1 MLKKLLLSKYSFHD
15 FFDDFNVKRNKYAF
29 YKSIINKTTN
39 LNIDAVYSV
48 KEANNSNAKIH
59 YVNQIP
65 PYINIV
71 PVETYKSFKFNFYN
85 GYLIDIKGFESLDA
99 YMAHQF
105 GSKSRSKI
113 RTYIKRLETCFNIS
127 YKMYFGNID
136 KNDYEALFDVLEI
149 MIERRFL
156 ERGDEHQAANDWAF
170 YKEIFYQLILDKKAS
185 MFVIYDNDKPID
197 INLSYHYD
205 KILINYIRAY
215 DIDYSKFRLGYIDI
229 SKQLAWCFTNNYH
242 IFDLCFGNLDYKR
255 QWCNKVYTFENQI
268 LYYKKS
274 LLNIIIGNII
284 IICYKLK
291 VRIGKQDK
299 LETNSNTTEINSD
312 LKNEPLSFDYVALEN
327 FIKSNI
333 HSEINIEDEAY
344 AFLRKPV
351 YDFLYLNFEF
361 KNNITIF
368 KVINEPN
375 VFLIKGKNKASKIV
389 ITNDEK

>member
-1 MLKKLLLSKYSFHD
+1 MLKKLLLLKYAFHD
-15 FFDDFNVKRNKYAF
+15 FFHDFIVKRNKYAF
-29 YKSIINKTTN
+29 YKAIINNTTN
-39 LNIDAVYSV
+39 LNIDTTDNIKEV
-48 KEANNSNAKIH
+48 KNSNAKIH

-65 PYINIV
+65 PYITIV
-71 PVETYKSFKFNFYN
+71 PVETYKSVKFNLYN
-85 GYLIDIKGFESLDA
+85 GYLIDIKDFESLDA

-127 YKMYFGNID
+127 YKMYYGNID
-136 KNDYEALFDVLEI
+136 KNNYEALFDVLET

-156 ERGDEHQAANDWAF
+156 ERGDVHQAANDWVF
-170 YKEIFYQLILDKKAS
+170 YKEIFYQLIRDKKAS

-205 KILINYIRAY
+205 NILINYIRAY

-242 IFDLCFGNLDYKR
+242 IFDLGFGNLDYKR

-274 LLNIIIGNII
+274 LPNIIIGNII
-284 IICYKLK
+284 IIYYKLK
-291 VRIGKQDK
+291 VRIGKHNK
-299 LETNSNTTEINSD
+299 LETNFNTTEKNAG
-312 LKNEPLSFDYVALEN
+312 LKNEPLSFDVALEN
-327 FIKSNI
+327 TIKSDI
-333 HSEINIEDEAY
+333 HTEINIEDKAY

-351 YDFLYLNFEF
+351 YDFLYLNFES

-368 KVINEPN
+368 KVMNKPN
-375 VFLIKGKNKASKIV
+375 TFLIKGKNKPLLWTLSP
-389 ITNDEK
+389 